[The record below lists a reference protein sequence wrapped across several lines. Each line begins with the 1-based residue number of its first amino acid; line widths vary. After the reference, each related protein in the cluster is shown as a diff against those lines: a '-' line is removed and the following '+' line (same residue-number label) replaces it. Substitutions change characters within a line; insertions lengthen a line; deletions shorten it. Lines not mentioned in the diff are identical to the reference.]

1 MNKQHEMN
9 AIDPMCG
16 MEVKPSEATSAG
28 LVVEYGGKSYYF
40 CGRGC
45 KLEFQDDPERY
56 LHSSHTPSMHHG

>member
-16 MEVKPSEATSAG
+16 MEVEPLKATSSG
-28 LVVEYGGKSYYF
+28 LVVEYKGKSYYF

-45 KLEFQDDPERY
+45 KLEFRDDPERY
-56 LHSSHTPSMHHG
+56 LQASHKPSMHHG